1 MMTLYDLKR
10 VIQSSNMLLTHTNSV
25 YSEELTLLDHI
36 PYPQYVHQVGNGGG
50 ELVEKGIKLVI
61 GVLINYVL
69 RGKHGA
75 APGTRDYIKKLLATP
90 TRKVGLILASGS
102 TCWMGYTTCIPKTDQ
117 YPVYR
122 LAPMAVS
129 QVYAGYLASQLGSF
143 DYIATDSVSCISG
156 HSAWYTAYTLL
167 QSERLDAVVVV
178 SVDNG
183 LSEEYLHVFGEHELS
198 KLVDEEDNP
207 EITKFHLGQACN
219 ISVFESESCNRN
231 TNNEIL
237 AVIKDIHVAAEYHVS
252 PLGISC
258 EGIGYKKV
266 MTRVNTDNIDFI
278 KTHSTFSD
286 DNDIESKLIKD
297 IFGDIRTVNY
307 KLRIGHTMGVSTAI
321 ETVLAVQEESGTF
334 LSLGAGMGN
343 VYSSAVVEIL

>member
-1 MMTLYDLKR
+1 
-10 VIQSSNMLLTHTNSV
+10 MLLTHTNSV

-36 PYPQYVHQVGNGGG
+36 PYPQYVHQIGDGGG
-50 ELVEKGIKLVI
+50 ELVAKGIKPVTGI
-61 GVLINYVL
+61 LINHVL

-75 APGTRDYIKKLLATP
+75 TPGTRDYIKKLLTTP

-102 TCWMGYTTCIPKTDQ
+102 NCWMGATTWIPKTDQ
-117 YPVYR
+117 YPVYK
-122 LAPMAVS
+122 LAPMAVT

-143 DYIATDSVSCISG
+143 DYVATDSVSCISG
-156 HSAWYTAYTLL
+156 HSAWNTACTLL
-167 QSERLDAVVVV
+167 QSERLDAIVVI

-207 EITKFHLGQACN
+207 EITKFHLGEACN
-219 ISVFESESCNRN
+219 ISVFESEACNRN

-237 AVIKDIHVAAEYHVS
+237 AVIKDIHIAAEHHVS

-258 EGIGYKKV
+258 EGIGYEKV

-278 KTHSTFSD
+278 KTHSTFSK

-321 ETVLAVQEESGTF
+321 ETALAVQEESGTF

>member
-1 MMTLYDLKR
+1 
-10 VIQSSNMLLTHTNSV
+10 MLLTHTNSV

-36 PYPQYVHQVGNGGG
+36 PYPQYVHQIGDGGG
-50 ELVEKGIKLVI
+50 ELVAKGIKPVTGI
-61 GVLINYVL
+61 LINHVL

-75 APGTRDYIKKLLATP
+75 IPGTRDYIKKLLTTP

-102 TCWMGYTTCIPKTDQ
+102 NCWMGATTWIPKTDQ
-117 YPVYR
+117 YPVYK
-122 LAPMAVS
+122 LAPMAVT
-129 QVYAGYLASQLGSF
+129 QVYAGYLASQLGFF
-143 DYIATDSVSCISG
+143 DYVATDSVSCISG
-156 HSAWYTAYTLL
+156 HSAWNTACTLL
-167 QSERLDAVVVV
+167 QSERLDAIVVI

-183 LSEEYLHVFGEHELS
+183 LSEEYLHVFGEHKLS
-198 KLVDEEDNP
+198 KSVDEEDNP
-207 EITKFHLGQACN
+207 EITKFHLGEACN
-219 ISVFESESCNRN
+219 ISVFESEACNRN

-237 AVIKDIHVAAEYHVS
+237 AVIKDIHIAAEYHVS

-258 EGIGYKKV
+258 EGIGYEKV

-278 KTHSTFSD
+278 KTHSTFSK

-307 KLRIGHTMGVSTAI
+307 KLRIGHTMGASTAV
-321 ETVLAVQEESGTF
+321 ETALAVQEESGTF

>member
-1 MMTLYDLKR
+1 
-10 VIQSSNMLLTHTNSV
+10 MLLTHTNSV

-36 PYPQYVHQVGNGGG
+36 PYPQYVHQIGDGGG
-50 ELVEKGIKLVI
+50 ELVAKGIKPVTGI
-61 GVLINYVL
+61 LINHVL

-75 APGTRDYIKKLLATP
+75 IPGTRDYIKKLLTTP

-102 TCWMGYTTCIPKTDQ
+102 NCWMGATTWIPKTDQ
-117 YPVYR
+117 YPVYK
-122 LAPMAVS
+122 LAPMAVT
-129 QVYAGYLASQLGSF
+129 QVYAGYLASQLGFF
-143 DYIATDSVSCISG
+143 DYVATDSVSCISG
-156 HSAWYTAYTLL
+156 HSAWNTACTLL
-167 QSERLDAVVVV
+167 QSERLDAIVVI

-198 KLVDEEDNP
+198 KLAEEEDNP
-207 EITKFHLGQACN
+207 EITKFHLGEACN
-219 ISVFESESCNRN
+219 ISVFESKACNRN

-237 AVIKDIHVAAEYHVS
+237 AVIKDVHIAAEHHVS

-258 EGIGYKKV
+258 EGVGYEKV

-278 KTHSTFSD
+278 KTHSTFSK

-307 KLRIGHTMGVSTAI
+307 KLRIGHTMGVSTAV
-321 ETVLAVQEESGTF
+321 ETAIAVQEESGTF

>member
-1 MMTLYDLKR
+1 
-10 VIQSSNMLLTHTNSV
+10 MLLTHTNSV
-25 YSEELTLLDHI
+25 YSEKLTLLDHI
-36 PYPQYVHQVGNGGG
+36 PYPQHVHQVGDGGG
-50 ELVEKGIKLVI
+50 ELVTKGIKSVTGI
-61 GVLINYVL
+61 LINHVL
-69 RGKHGA
+69 QGKHGA
-75 APGTRDYIKKLLATP
+75 TPGTRDYIKKLLTTP
-90 TRKVGLILASGS
+90 TLKVGLILASGS
-102 TCWMGYTTCIPKTDQ
+102 NCWMGATTWIPKTDQ
-117 YPVYR
+117 YPAYK
-122 LAPMAVS
+122 LAPMAVT
-129 QVYAGYLASQLGSF
+129 QVYAGHLASQLGSF

-183 LSEEYLHVFGEHELS
+183 LSEEYLHVFGENKLS

-207 EITKFHLGQACN
+207 EITKFHLGEACN
-219 ISVFESESCNRN
+219 ISVFESEACNRN

-237 AVIKDIHVAAEYHVS
+237 AVIKDIHIAAEYHVS

-258 EGIGYKKV
+258 EGIGYEKV

-286 DNDIESKLIKD
+286 NNDIENKLIKD

-307 KLRIGHTMGVSTAI
+307 KLRIGHTMGASTAV
-321 ETVLAVQEESGTF
+321 ETALAVQEESGTF

>member
-1 MMTLYDLKR
+1 
-10 VIQSSNMLLTHTNSV
+10 MLLTHTNSV
-25 YSEELTLLDHI
+25 YSEKLTLLDRI
-36 PYPQYVHQVGNGGG
+36 PYPQYVHQIGNGGG
-50 ELVEKGIKLVI
+50 EVVTKGIKLMP

-69 RGKHGA
+69 QCKYGA

-90 TRKVGLILASGS
+90 TRKVGLIVASGS
-102 TCWMGYTTCIPKTDQ
+102 TGWMGYTTAVPKTDQ
-117 YPVYR
+117 YPVYK
-122 LAPMAVS
+122 LTPMAVT

-143 DYIATDSVSCISG
+143 DYISTDSVSCISG

-167 QSERLDAVVVV
+167 QLERLDAVVVV

-183 LSEEYLHVFGEHELS
+183 LAEEYLHVFGEHKLS

-207 EITKFHLGQACN
+207 DITKFHLGQGCN
-219 ISVFESESCNRN
+219 ISVFESKACNRN
-231 TNNEIL
+231 TNNNVL
-237 AVIKDIHVAAEYHVS
+237 AIIKDMHIAAEYHVS

-258 EGIGYKKV
+258 KGTGYKKV
-266 MTRVNTDNIDFI
+266 INRASTHTTSKIDFI

-286 DNDIESKLIKD
+286 DNDIEGELIKD

-321 ETVLAVQEESGTF
+321 ETALAVQEESGTF

>member
-1 MMTLYDLKR
+1 
-10 VIQSSNMLLTHTNSV
+10 MLLTHTNSV

-36 PYPQYVHQVGNGGG
+36 PYPQYVHQIGDGGG
-50 ELVEKGIKLVI
+50 ELVAKGIKPVTGI
-61 GVLINYVL
+61 LINHVL

-75 APGTRDYIKKLLATP
+75 IPGTRDYIKKLLTTP

-102 TCWMGYTTCIPKTDQ
+102 NCWMGATTWIPKTDQ
-117 YPVYR
+117 YPVYK
-122 LAPMAVS
+122 LAPMAVT
-129 QVYAGYLASQLGSF
+129 QVYAGYLASQLGFF
-143 DYIATDSVSCISG
+143 DYVATDSVSCISG
-156 HSAWYTAYTLL
+156 HSAWNTACTLL
-167 QSERLDAVVVV
+167 QSERLDAIVVI

-198 KLVDEEDNP
+198 KLAEEEDNP
-207 EITKFHLGQACN
+207 EITKFHLGEACN
-219 ISVFESESCNRN
+219 ISVFESKACNRN

-237 AVIKDIHVAAEYHVS
+237 AVIKDVHIAAEHHVS

-258 EGIGYKKV
+258 EGVGYEKV

-286 DNDIESKLIKD
+286 DNNIENELIKD

-307 KLRIGHTMGVSTAI
+307 KLRIGHTMGASTAV
-321 ETVLAVQEESGTF
+321 ETALAVQEESGTF

>member
-1 MMTLYDLKR
+1 
-10 VIQSSNMLLTHTNSV
+10 MLLTHTNSV

-36 PYPQYVHQVGNGGG
+36 PYPQYVHQIGDGGG
-50 ELVEKGIKLVI
+50 ELVAKGIKPVTGI
-61 GVLINYVL
+61 LINHVL

-75 APGTRDYIKKLLATP
+75 IPGTRDYIKKLLTTP

-102 TCWMGYTTCIPKTDQ
+102 NCWMGATTWIPKTDQ
-117 YPVYR
+117 YPVYK
-122 LAPMAVS
+122 LAPMAVT
-129 QVYAGYLASQLGSF
+129 QVYAGYLASQLGFF
-143 DYIATDSVSCISG
+143 DYVATDSVSCISG
-156 HSAWYTAYTLL
+156 HSAWNTACTLL
-167 QSERLDAVVVV
+167 QSERLDAIVVI

-198 KLVDEEDNP
+198 KLAEEEDNP
-207 EITKFHLGQACN
+207 EITKFHLGEACN
-219 ISVFESESCNRN
+219 ISVFESKACNRN

-237 AVIKDIHVAAEYHVS
+237 AVIKDVHIAAEHHVS

-258 EGIGYKKV
+258 EGVGYEKV

-286 DNDIESKLIKD
+286 DNNIENKLIKD

-307 KLRIGHTMGVSTAI
+307 KLRIGHTMGVSTAV
-321 ETVLAVQEESGTF
+321 ETALAVQEESGTF

>member
-1 MMTLYDLKR
+1 
-10 VIQSSNMLLTHTNSV
+10 MLLTHTNSV

-36 PYPQYVHQVGNGGG
+36 PYPQYVHQVGDGGG
-50 ELVEKGIKLVI
+50 ELVAKGIKLVT
-61 GVLINYVL
+61 GVLINHVL

-75 APGTRDYIKKLLATP
+75 IPGTRDYIKKLLTTP

-102 TCWMGYTTCIPKTDQ
+102 NCWMGATTWIPKTDQ
-117 YPVYR
+117 YPVYK
-122 LAPMAVS
+122 LAPMAVT

-143 DYIATDSVSCISG
+143 DYVATDSVSCISG
-156 HSAWYTAYTLL
+156 HSAWNTACTLL
-167 QSERLDAVVVV
+167 QSERLDAIVVI

-207 EITKFHLGQACN
+207 EIIKFHLGEACN
-219 ISVFESESCNRN
+219 ISVFESEACNRN

-237 AVIKDIHVAAEYHVS
+237 AVIKDIHIAAEYHVS

-258 EGIGYKKV
+258 EGIGYEKV

-307 KLRIGHTMGVSTAI
+307 KLRIGHTMGASTAV
-321 ETVLAVQEESGTF
+321 ETALAIQEESGIF

>member
-1 MMTLYDLKR
+1 
-10 VIQSSNMLLTHTNSV
+10 MLLTHTNSV

-36 PYPQYVHQVGNGGG
+36 PYPQYVHQIGDGGG
-50 ELVEKGIKLVI
+50 ELVAKGIKPVTGI
-61 GVLINYVL
+61 LINHVL

-75 APGTRDYIKKLLATP
+75 IPGTRDYIKKLLTTP

-102 TCWMGYTTCIPKTDQ
+102 NCWMGATTWIPKTDQ
-117 YPVYR
+117 YPVYK
-122 LAPMAVS
+122 LAPMAVT
-129 QVYAGYLASQLGSF
+129 QVYAGYLASQLGFF
-143 DYIATDSVSCISG
+143 DYVATDSVSCISG
-156 HSAWYTAYTLL
+156 HSAWNTACTLL
-167 QSERLDAVVVV
+167 QSERLDAIVVI

-198 KLVDEEDNP
+198 KLAEEEDNP
-207 EITKFHLGQACN
+207 EITKFHLGEACN
-219 ISVFESESCNRN
+219 ISVFESKACNRN

-237 AVIKDIHVAAEYHVS
+237 AVIKDVHIAAEHHVS

-258 EGIGYKKV
+258 EGVGYEKV

-307 KLRIGHTMGVSTAI
+307 KLRIGHTMGVSTAV
-321 ETVLAVQEESGTF
+321 ETAIAIQEESGTF

-343 VYSSAVVEIL
+343 VYSSVVVEIL

>member
-1 MMTLYDLKR
+1 
-10 VIQSSNMLLTHTNSV
+10 MLLTHTNSV

-36 PYPQYVHQVGNGGG
+36 PYPQYVHQIGDGGG
-50 ELVEKGIKLVI
+50 ELVAKGIKPVTGI
-61 GVLINYVL
+61 LINHVL

-75 APGTRDYIKKLLATP
+75 IPGTRDYIKKLLTTP

-102 TCWMGYTTCIPKTDQ
+102 NCWMGATTWIPKTDQ
-117 YPVYR
+117 YPVYK
-122 LAPMAVS
+122 LAPMAVT
-129 QVYAGYLASQLGSF
+129 QVYAGYVASQLGSF
-143 DYIATDSVSCISG
+143 DYVATDSVSCISG
-156 HSAWYTAYTLL
+156 HSAWNTASTLL
-167 QSERLDAVVVV
+167 QSERLDAIVVI

-183 LSEEYLHVFGEHELS
+183 LSEEYLHVFGEHKLS
-198 KLVDEEDNP
+198 KSVNEEDNP
-207 EITKFHLGQACN
+207 DIIKFHLGEACN
-219 ISVFESESCNRN
+219 ISVFESEACNRN

-237 AVIKDIHVAAEYHVS
+237 AVIKDIHIAAEYHVS

-307 KLRIGHTMGVSTAI
+307 KLRIGHTMGVSTAV
-321 ETVLAVQEESGTF
+321 ETAIAIQEESGTF

-343 VYSSAVVEIL
+343 VYSSVVVEIL

>member
-1 MMTLYDLKR
+1 
-10 VIQSSNMLLTHTNSV
+10 MLLTHTNSV

-36 PYPQYVHQVGNGGG
+36 PYPQYVHQVGDGGG
-50 ELVEKGIKLVI
+50 ELVTKGIKLAP

-75 APGTRDYIKKLLATP
+75 TPGTRDYIKKLLATP

-102 TCWMGYTTCIPKTDQ
+102 NCWMGATTWIPKTDQ
-117 YPVYR
+117 YPVYK
-122 LAPMAVS
+122 LAPMAVT

-143 DYIATDSVSCISG
+143 DYVATDSVSCISG
-156 HSAWYTAYTLL
+156 HSAWNTACTLL
-167 QSERLDAVVVV
+167 QSERLDAIVVI

-198 KLVDEEDNP
+198 KLADEEDNP
-207 EITKFHLGQACN
+207 EITKFHLGEACN
-219 ISVFESESCNRN
+219 ISVFESEACNRN

-237 AVIKDIHVAAEYHVS
+237 AVIKDIHIAAEYHVS

-258 EGIGYKKV
+258 EGIGYEKV

-286 DNDIESKLIKD
+286 DNNIENELIKD

-307 KLRIGHTMGVSTAI
+307 KLRIGHTMGASTAV
-321 ETVLAVQEESGTF
+321 ETALAVQEESGTF

-343 VYSSAVVEIL
+343 VFSSAVVEIV

>member
-1 MMTLYDLKR
+1 
-10 VIQSSNMLLTHTNSV
+10 MLLTHTNSV
-25 YSEELTLLDHI
+25 YTEKLTLLDHI

-61 GVLINYVL
+61 EILVNYVL
-69 RGKHGA
+69 RGKYGA
-75 APGTRDYIKKLLATP
+75 TPGTRDYIKKLLATP

-102 TCWMGYTTCIPKTDQ
+102 NCWMGATTWIPKTDQ
-117 YPVYR
+117 YPVYK
-122 LAPMAVS
+122 LAPMAVT
-129 QVYAGYLASQLGSF
+129 QVYAGYLANQLGSF
-143 DYIATDSVSCISG
+143 DYVATDSVSCISG
-156 HSAWYTAYTLL
+156 HSAWNTAYTLL
-167 QSERLDAVVVV
+167 QSERLDAIVVI

-183 LSEEYLHVFGEHELS
+183 LSEEYLHVFGEHKLS

-207 EITKFHLGQACN
+207 EITKFHLGEACN
-219 ISVFESESCNRN
+219 ISVFESEACNRN

-237 AVIKDIHVAAEYHVS
+237 AVIKDIHIAAEHHVS

-258 EGIGYKKV
+258 EGIGYEKV

-286 DNDIESKLIKD
+286 DNDIENKLIKD

-307 KLRIGHTMGVSTAI
+307 KLRIGHTMGASTAV
-321 ETVLAVQEESGTF
+321 ETALAIQEESGTF

-343 VYSSAVVEIL
+343 VFSSAVVEIL

>member
-1 MMTLYDLKR
+1 
-10 VIQSSNMLLTHTNSV
+10 MLLTHTNSV

-36 PYPQYVHQVGNGGG
+36 PYPQYVHQIGDGGG
-50 ELVEKGIKLVI
+50 ELVAKGIKPVTGI
-61 GVLINYVL
+61 LINHVL

-75 APGTRDYIKKLLATP
+75 IPGTRDYIKKLLTTP

-102 TCWMGYTTCIPKTDQ
+102 NCWMGATTWIPKTDQ
-117 YPVYR
+117 YPVYK
-122 LAPMAVS
+122 LAPMAVT
-129 QVYAGYLASQLGSF
+129 QVYAGYLASQLGFF
-143 DYIATDSVSCISG
+143 DYVATDSVSCISG
-156 HSAWYTAYTLL
+156 HSAWNTACTLL
-167 QSERLDAVVVV
+167 QSERLDAIVVI

-207 EITKFHLGQACN
+207 EITKFHLGEACN
-219 ISVFESESCNRN
+219 ISVFESKACNRN

-237 AVIKDIHVAAEYHVS
+237 AVIKDVHIAAEHHVS

-258 EGIGYKKV
+258 EGVGYEKV

-278 KTHSTFSD
+278 KTHSTFSK

-321 ETVLAVQEESGTF
+321 ETALAVQEESGTF

>member
-1 MMTLYDLKR
+1 MMMLYDLKR
-10 VIQSSNMLLTHTNSV
+10 IIQSSNMLLTHTNSV

-36 PYPQYVHQVGNGGG
+36 PYPQYVHQVGDGGG
-50 ELVEKGIKLVI
+50 ELVTKGIKLAPE
-61 GVLINYVL
+61 VLINHVL

-75 APGTRDYIKKLLATP
+75 TSGTRGYIKKLLTTP

-102 TCWMGYTTCIPKTDQ
+102 TSWMGYTTCVPKTDQ

-122 LAPMAVS
+122 LAPMAVT

-156 HSAWYTAYTLL
+156 HSAWCTAYTLL

-207 EITKFHLGQACN
+207 EITKFHLGQGCN

-231 TNNEIL
+231 TNNDLL
-237 AVIKDIHVAAEYHVS
+237 AKIKDIHIAAEYHVS

-258 EGIGYKKV
+258 EGIGYEKV

-297 IFGDIRTVNY
+297 IFGYIRTVNY
-307 KLRIGHTMGVSTAI
+307 KLRIGHTMGASTAV
-321 ETVLAVQEESGTF
+321 ETAIAIQEESGTF

-343 VYSSAVVEIL
+343 VYSSVVVEIL